1 MKNGTA
7 WRLSWAMAWGSALVT
22 GCSSTEVLKPA
33 MEVTVGQQLID
44 LKRARDAG
52 ALSADEWERE
62 KRNLIRSVR

>member
-7 WRLSWAMAWGSALVT
+7 WLLAAGLALVA

-44 LKRARDAG
+44 LKRARDSG
-52 ALSADEWERE
+52 ALSAAEWERE

>member
-1 MKNGTA
+1 MKNETA
-7 WRLSWAMAWGSALVT
+7 WRLSLAMALGSALVT

-33 MEVTVGQQLID
+33 MEVTVGKQLID

>member
-1 MKNGTA
+1 MKH
-7 WRLSWAMAWGSALVT
+7 GSASFLALALALTLVT

-52 ALSADEWERE
+52 ALSADEWERQ